1 MKKITSLFVL
11 FFILNTIN
19 AVPIGQWNAF
29 LAYRNITDIEP
40 AGNTI
45 YVLSSNNLFSYNVN
59 DHSINTYSKVFPLSD
74 TGIRNIAWCNSANR
88 LIIIYDNYNID
99 LLDNNQHVINVSGYM
114 KASISQDKQINI
126 LAAAYDTDGSLAS
139 VRSLFSDFY
148 PRMDITVYTNNHKIG
163 RIELKMEAY

>member
-114 KASISQDKQINI
+114 KASISQDKQII
-126 LAAAYDTDGSLAS
+126 STS
-139 VRSLFSDFY
+139 VETTPIFPPISVLS
-148 PRMDITVYTNNHKIG
+148 I
-163 RIELKMEAY
+163 